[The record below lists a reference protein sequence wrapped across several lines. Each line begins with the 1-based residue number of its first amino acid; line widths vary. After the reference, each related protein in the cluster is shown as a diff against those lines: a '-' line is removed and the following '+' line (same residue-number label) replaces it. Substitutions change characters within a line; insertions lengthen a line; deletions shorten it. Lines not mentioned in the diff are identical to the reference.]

1 MAANK
6 NVIIGI
12 RGKVPDK
19 SQRTSVEPP
28 PLGSFSR
35 MPRFITETKSRKAAP
50 RLRRYA
56 KIVSLS
62 ALGLSLLAV
71 PLGLW
76 VQSRHDLDQEIVASK
91 PNSQEMVRVANKFP
105 APREEDAIRLVKL
118 ALAKRNVTDLGKI
131 IRMGETSA
139 QEIIE
144 FLGSL
149 QEREGKAEQFDWMAG
164 MDANGLQIEGVLVR
178 FGETHNRLAMLT
190 PDETGTWLMDFDSFA
205 RRVKPAWTQILSAP
219 AIEAQVRIYVGR
231 DAYYNGAFSDESRWK
246 CYALASPDCNTLIMG
261 YVKPGSSQHI
271 ALESVLGDKA
281 INRAVVKIRRDA
293 SMGSRQFE
301 ILGVIAEDWVIG
313 DSVYDQRF
321 TPSPGLIAEPS
332 PAGRR

>member
-105 APREEDAIRLVKL
+105 APKEEDAIRLVKL

-231 DAYYNGAFSDESRWK
+231 DAYYNGAFPTIPLEVLRAGVSGLQHADHGICRTGQPATYRAGERSRRQG
-246 CYALASPDCNTLIMG
+246 DQ
-261 YVKPGSSQHI
+261 PGGGENPPRRQHGI
-271 ALESVLGDKA
+271 ETVRDSRGDRGRLGHW
-281 INRAVVKIRRDA
+281 R
-293 SMGSRQFE
+293 
-301 ILGVIAEDWVIG
+301 LGI
-313 DSVYDQRF
+313 
-321 TPSPGLIAEPS
+321 
-332 PAGRR
+332 